1 MSRSETVKEL
11 DKTLLEQLSRLKAPD
26 CPSVGA
32 LGDFLDG
39 KGSPEEKQ
47 SLEAHLR
54 ACPSCINRLI
64 DLREL
69 ARLEKE
75 GEEPPRALVN
85 ELKLLVPA
93 QKTPKK
99 SVLSALERVAE
110 VLSAAWAAVWRWTS
124 PRFIGEVVAASAV
137 AVLILFLGPTFLQ
150 QQPPGSQGGREQI
163 KATTELTT
171 QEQNVLTSLSLASA
185 GPDPLQKQLV

>member
-39 KGSPEEKQ
+39 KVSPEERQ

-54 ACPSCINRLI
+54 ACPACVNRLI

-75 GEEPPRALVN
+75 GEEPPGDLVN

-93 QKTPKK
+93 QETPKK
-99 SVLSALERVAE
+99 SVLSALGRIAE
-110 VLSAAWAAVWRWTS
+110 ALSVAWAAVRKWAS
-124 PRFIGEVVAASAV
+124 PRFIGEIIAASAV
-137 AVLILFLGPTFLQ
+137 A
-150 QQPPGSQGGREQI
+150 
-163 KATTELTT
+163 
-171 QEQNVLTSLSLASA
+171 
-185 GPDPLQKQLV
+185 

>member
-1 MSRSETVKEL
+1 MWRSAVAKEL
-11 DKTLLEQLSRLKAPD
+11 DRILLQQLSRLKAPD

-39 KGSPEEKQ
+39 KGSPEERQ

-64 DLREL
+64 DLQEL

-85 ELKLLVPA
+85 ELKRLVPSH
-93 QKTPKK
+93 PNG
-99 SVLSALERVAE
+99 SVPVLERVTE
-110 VLSAAWAAVWRWTS
+110 TISGIWAAARKWQI
-124 PRFIGEVVAASAV
+124 PRFVGE
-137 AVLILFLGPTFLQ
+137 I
-150 QQPPGSQGGREQI
+150 
-163 KATTELTT
+163 
-171 QEQNVLTSLSLASA
+171 
-185 GPDPLQKQLV
+185 

>member
-39 KGSPEEKQ
+39 KGSPEERQ

-54 ACPSCINRLI
+54 ACPSCLNRLI
-64 DLREL
+64 DLQEL
-69 ARLEKE
+69 AHLEKE

-85 ELKLLVPA
+85 ELKRLIP
-93 QKTPKK
+93 PPEPP
-99 SVLSALERVAE
+99 SIPERVKE
-110 VLSAAWAAVWRWTS
+110 TILGIWAA
-124 PRFIGEVVAASAV
+124 A
-137 AVLILFLGPTFLQ
+137 
-150 QQPPGSQGGREQI
+150 
-163 KATTELTT
+163 
-171 QEQNVLTSLSLASA
+171 
-185 GPDPLQKQLV
+185 

>member
-1 MSRSETVKEL
+1 MKEL

-32 LGDFLDG
+32 LGDFLDE

-54 ACPSCINRLI
+54 ACPACVNRLI

-85 ELKLLVPA
+85 ELKLLVLA
-93 QKTPKK
+93 QKTLKN
-99 SVLSALERVAE
+99 SVLSALGRVAE
-110 VLSAAWAAVWRWTS
+110 ALSATWTTVWRWTS

-137 AVLILFLGPTFLQ
+137 AVFILFLGPTLSQ
-150 QQPPGSQGGREQI
+150 QRPPSSQG
-163 KATTELTT
+163 
-171 QEQNVLTSLSLASA
+171 
-185 GPDPLQKQLV
+185 